1 VLPAFGRTISR
12 RSLHHRVLGEPSID
26 RQTLASVI
34 PLTAVTIAL
43 AEFLFDHTQ
52 PRWAGP
58 WFWLG
63 LAATVGLLVGV
74 QILRF
79 GKSKPVPPA
88 KPDYSATTLVNKN
101 PFDRG
106 TR

>member
-1 VLPAFGRTISR
+1 MLL
-12 RSLHHRVLGEPSID
+12 RSLHLHALGGSSID
-26 RQTLASVI
+26 RQTVASI
-34 PLTAVTIAL
+34 IAL

-63 LAATVGLLVGV
+63 LAATVGLLIGV

-79 GKSKPVPPA
+79 GKSKPAPPA